1 MDDAPRV
8 VQKAHGAN
16 SGRVA
21 PEPVPVIEAR
31 VVAVAPGPEP
41 TLKEHCVFLKEQL
54 GLEGRIPEVI
64 SGACRALGVEA
75 AAGLGVVP
83 RDVVQDA
90 LGARGVAAAWVDP
103 RERHVLLK
111 RAPRAEPEATERR
124 ARRVALVRA
133 WRPLRNR
140 GGGRA

>member
-8 VQKAHGAN
+8 VQKAHGAH

-21 PEPVPVIEAR
+21 PEPVPLIEAR

-64 SGACRALGVEA
+64 SGACRALGVDET
-75 AAGLGVVP
+75 GTPWLS
-83 RDVVQDA
+83 R
-90 LGARGVAAAWVDP
+90 
-103 RERHVLLK
+103 
-111 RAPRAEPEATERR
+111 
-124 ARRVALVRA
+124 
-133 WRPLRNR
+133 
-140 GGGRA
+140 